1 MPRIFGQNCRL
12 PGQAN
17 RVEDSRIDQEMM
29 FALDN
34 ISEVVEYGL
43 CTGCGTCDGVCPTDA
58 IAMRISNGLF
68 LPEITED
75 KCMRCRLCLE
85 CCPGYSVDLESLSSK
100 IFGKKPED
108 FFLGN
113 FLECYV
119 GHSNDDDIRSNSSS
133 GGIVTQLLVYA
144 LEKGL
149 IDGALV
155 VRMNK
160 DRPLEPEPFIART
173 REEVVSASKSK
184 YCPVATNVVLKKI
197 MSEDGRF
204 AVVGLPC
211 HIHGIRKAEKAV
223 EDLKNKIVL
232 HIGLFCGHTVNF
244 MGTELV
250 LEKFR
255 IKKDDV
261 TRFDYRGCG
270 WPGLMSIQLVD
281 GRSMSVQ
288 FNRGWNAYWNV
299 FSPFFFT
306 PLRCIMCSDQFN
318 ELADVS
324 VGDAWL
330 PELMGSGLGE
340 SVLISRAPV
349 AEEILALM
357 RSSEV
362 LSLKAISPSKVKESQ
377 AFGLDFKKGNLSG
390 RLSFLRMLGNRT
402 PNINPMLYSSKL
414 LAFTGA
420 LLSYLSFHVSSNKR
434 LRSLLLYVPLPLFRF
449 YFGLFKCTFLL
460 SEH

>member
-1 MPRIFGQNCRL
+1 
-12 PGQAN
+12 
-17 RVEDSRIDQEMM
+17 MM

-34 ISEVVEYGL
+34 ISKVVESGI
-43 CTGCGTCDGVCPTDA
+43 CTGCGTCGGVCPTDA
-58 IAMRISNGLF
+58 ISMRISNGLF

-75 KCMRCRLCLE
+75 ECVRCRLCLK
-85 CCPGYSVDLESLSSK
+85 CCPGYSVDLKRLSSK
-100 IFGKKPED
+100 IFGKQPED
-108 FFLGN
+108 LSLGN
-113 FLECYV
+113 FLKCYV
-119 GHSNDDDIRSNSSS
+119 GHSNDDEIRFNSSS

-160 DRPLEPEPFIART
+160 DQPLEPEPFIART

-197 MSEDGRF
+197 LSEDGRF

-211 HIHGIRKAEKAV
+211 HIHGIRKAETAV
-223 EDLKNKIVL
+223 EDLNNKIVL
-232 HIGLFCGHTVNF
+232 HVGLFCGHTVNF
-244 MGTELV
+244 MGTEFL

-261 TRFDYRGCG
+261 TRIDYRGCG
-270 WPGLMSIQLVD
+270 WPGFMSIQLVD
-281 GRSMSVQ
+281 GRNLNVR

-306 PLRCIMCSDQFN
+306 PLRCMMCSDQFN

-330 PELMGSGLGE
+330 PELMGSSLGE
-340 SVLISRAPV
+340 SVLITRTPV
-349 AEEILALM
+349 AEEMLALM
-357 RSSEV
+357 RNSEV
-362 LSLKAISPSKVKESQ
+362 LSLNAISPSKVKESQ
-377 AFGLDFKKGNLSG
+377 AFGLNFKKKNLSG
-390 RLSFLRMLGNRT
+390 RLSFLKMLGNRT
-402 PNINPMLYSSKL
+402 PKMNPMLYSSKL

-420 LLSYLSFHVSSNKR
+420 LLSYLSFHVSSKKR
-434 LRSLLLYVPLPLFRF
+434 LRSLLLYVPLPLFRL

-460 SEH
+460 SEY